1 MVVRVGAQPLPGLG
15 DRDQPGDDEI
25 LAELPV
31 AFQGPMAGPWAV
43 RSITA
48 GSAPVVS
55 YSDGVRTAAREY
67 GDEGGYLPAEYIHRP
82 DRVTPAKNLIT
93 TRSQKMRRAMPG
105 TPGII
110 AGLVGGSP
118 LVQVNAVVMVQDS
131 SWLGFIQRSPL
142 NRAKSPSNEQMPVPC
157 SMASA
162 ARWASVTRLPRALL
176 STRSR
181 PMMFR

>member
-48 GSAPVVS
+48 GSALVVS

-82 DRVTPAKNLIT
+82 GRVTPAKNLIT

-105 TPGII
+105 TPWYYSGSRRWFSARSGECRCDGSRLFMARVYPTEPLEPGEI
-110 AGLVGGSP
+110 AV
-118 LVQVNAVVMVQDS
+118 
-131 SWLGFIQRSPL
+131 
-142 NRAKSPSNEQMPVPC
+142 E
-157 SMASA
+157 
-162 ARWASVTRLPRALL
+162 
-176 STRSR
+176 
-181 PMMFR
+181 